1 MLCGK
6 TALVFPASHARHFLT
21 LPVLGFTHRSEE
33 ELENADSL
41 EEAQIPKG
49 ADGVKSSLEEATRR
63 MRNFSLIQGSATR
76 RIQVGRSERDS
87 LKNGARNVKGGSLHE
102 FPSQFASEEGW
113 SRTRLLYRKG
123 EFCREMSDDTLF
135 DLVSISER
143 FFCPGT
149 ALILEEGQKPASVL
163 LLLEGRA
170 KLSLN
175 SIDGRRLIIGFA
187 SPGEILGLTSVVS
200 GLPYEIT
207 AEAQFPCMISSLPRQ
222 SFLDFLLRS
231 PVACQNVTRQLSL
244 DYKHTLGQLRT
255 RGLTSSAPAKL
266 AKLLLDWCTESS
278 QTLRSTQI
286 QCSFTHEEIGELIG
300 ASRETI
306 SRCMN
311 DFKRRGLVAQRGT
324 VLLIPDCTALAVY
337 AGISSTPDPRE
348 PAA

>member
-1 MLCGK
+1 
-6 TALVFPASHARHFLT
+6 
-21 LPVLGFTHRSEE
+21 
-33 ELENADSL
+33 
-41 EEAQIPKG
+41 
-49 ADGVKSSLEEATRR
+49 

-76 RIQVGRSERDS
+76 RFRFERSCGGSPESD
-87 LKNGARNVKGGSLHE
+87 ARNVKGGSLHE
-102 FPSQFASEEGW
+102 FPSRFGSEEGW
-113 SRTRLLYRKG
+113 AGTRLLYRKG
-123 EFCREMSDDTLF
+123 EFCREMSDDALF

-149 ALILEEGQKPASVL
+149 VVILEEGQKPASVL

-187 SPGEILGLTSVVS
+187 SAGEILGLTSVVS

-207 AEAQFPCMISSLPRQ
+207 AEAQFPCMISSVSRQ
-222 SFLDFLLRS
+222 GFLDFLLRS

-244 DYKHTLGQLRT
+244 DYRRTLGQLRT
-255 RGLTSSAPAKL
+255 LGLTASAPAKL
-266 AKLLLDWCTESS
+266 AKLLLDWCGQSS
-278 QTLRSTQI
+278 RTMRGTQI
-286 QCSFTHEEIGELIG
+286 QCSFTHGEIGELIG
-300 ASRETI
+300 ATRETI

-324 VLLIPDCTALAVY
+324 ALLVPDCAALAVY
-337 AGISSTPDPRE
+337 AGISFTLGPAE

>member
-1 MLCGK
+1 
-6 TALVFPASHARHFLT
+6 
-21 LPVLGFTHRSEE
+21 
-33 ELENADSL
+33 
-41 EEAQIPKG
+41 
-49 ADGVKSSLEEATRR
+49 

-76 RIQVGRSERDS
+76 RFQIGRSERNAFS
-87 LKNGARNVKGGSLHE
+87 NGARSVKGGSLKE
-102 FPSQFASEEGW
+102 FPSRFASREGRIGEGRTEQGW
-113 SRTRLLYRKG
+113 PATRLIYRKG
-123 EFCREMSDDTLF
+123 KFCRDMSDEVLF
-135 DLVSISER
+135 DLASISER

-149 ALILEEGQKPASVL
+149 VLILEEGQDPARVL

-187 SPGEILGLTSVVS
+187 SAGEILGLTSAVS

-244 DYKHTLGQLRT
+244 DYKRTLGQLRT
-255 RGLTSSAPAKL
+255 LGLTSSAPAKL
-266 AKLLLDWCTESS
+266 AKLLLDWCAESS
-278 QTLRSTQI
+278 RTLRGTQI
-286 QCSFTHEEIGELIG
+286 QCSFTHGEIGELVG

-324 VLLIPDCTALAVY
+324 ALLVPDCAALAVY
-337 AGISSTPDPRE
+337 AGISFTTDPGE

>member
-1 MLCGK
+1 
-6 TALVFPASHARHFLT
+6 
-21 LPVLGFTHRSEE
+21 
-33 ELENADSL
+33 
-41 EEAQIPKG
+41 
-49 ADGVKSSLEEATRR
+49 

-76 RIQVGRSERDS
+76 RFQIGRSDGDS
-87 LKNGARNVKGGSLHE
+87 PKNGARNMKDSSLHE
-102 FPSQFASEEGW
+102 FPSRFASKEGW
-113 SRTRLLYRKG
+113 TGEGWTGTRLLYRKG
-123 EFCREMSDDTLF
+123 EFFSQTSDETLF
-135 DLVSISER
+135 DFASISER
-143 FFCPGT
+143 FFCPSA
-149 ALILEEGQKPASVL
+149 ALILREGQRPASVL
-163 LLLEGRA
+163 LLLEGKA

-231 PVACQNVTRQLSL
+231 QVACQSVTRQLSL
-244 DYKHTLGQLRT
+244 DYRRTVEQLRT
-255 RGLTSSAPAKL
+255 LGLTSSAPAKL
-266 AKLLLDWCTESS
+266 AKLLLDWCAESS
-278 QTLRSTQI
+278 GTLRDTQI
-286 QCSFTHEEIGELIG
+286 RCSFTHGEIGELIG

-324 VLLIPDCTALAVY
+324 ALLIPDCTALAVY